1 MGDLAH
7 RLNDTGVLF
16 DGELDRLIVRFEGLM
31 RVSRLLEE
39 RGASDAEL
47 DEHRLA
53 LERVS
58 RELATFVRRGTNGR
72 TGSAAA

>member
-1 MGDLAH
+1 
-7 RLNDTGVLF
+7 
-16 DGELDRLIVRFEGLM
+16 M